1 MNTIA
6 ITAAT
11 AKEISSL
18 VRLTG
23 ATECPLHGSRATY
36 EGKCGRQRIVL
47 AITGMGKVNTASALT
62 TLLGRYSPDLLIN
75 TGCAG
80 AYGGS
85 SLAVGD
91 LAIATAEIYGDEG
104 VLTPF
109 GWEPLDCIG
118 IPLLRVQ
125 GKNYFNELPIP
136 PYFVE
141 KAVRFADAQAISLRR
156 GKFITVS
163 TCSGTMARG
172 DELATRFDAI
182 CENME
187 GAASAHVALMNGVE
201 FLEIRGISNIV
212 EDRELS
218 HWDIA
223 RACENVQC
231 FIHSFIE
238 SL

>member
-18 VRLTG
+18 VSLTG
-23 ATECPLHGSRATY
+23 AAERKVQGSEAVY
-36 EGKCGRQRIVL
+36 EGKCGRQKIVL
-47 AITGMGKVNTASALT
+47 AITGIGKVNTASALT
-62 TLLGRYSPDLLIN
+62 ELLGRYSPDLLIN

-80 AYGGS
+80 AYDGS

-104 VLTPF
+104 VLTPS

-118 IPLLRVQ
+118 IPLLKAQ
-125 GKNYFNELPIP
+125 GKNYFNELPISP
-136 PYFVE
+136 DLVDR
-141 KAVRFADAQAISLRR
+141 AARFAAAQAISLRS

-163 TCSGTMARG
+163 TCSGTSARG
-172 DELATRFDAI
+172 AELASRFGAI

-187 GAASAHVALMNGVE
+187 GAASAHVALMNGVG

-212 EDRELS
+212 EDRDLS
-218 HWDIA
+218 RWDID

-231 FIHSFIE
+231 FIRSFIE

>member
-1 MNTIA
+1 MKTIA
-6 ITAAT
+6 IIAAT
-11 AKEISSL
+11 AREISTL
-18 VRLTG
+18 VRMTG
-23 ATECPLHGSRATY
+23 AVKCASPGPGVTY
-36 EGKCGRQRIVL
+36 EGQCGRHRIVL
-47 AITGMGKVNTASALT
+47 AETGIGKVNTTSVLT
-62 TLLGRYSPDLLIN
+62 VLLGRNSPDLLIN

-104 VLTPF
+104 VLTIS

-118 IPLLRVQ
+118 IPVLQ
-125 GKNYFNELPIP
+125 SSGKSYFNELPISAD
-136 PYFVE
+136 FVA
-141 KAVRFADAQAISLRR
+141 KAVRFAAVQAISIES
-156 GKFITVS
+156 GKFVTVS
-163 TCSGTMARG
+163 TCSGTSVRG
-172 DELATRFDAI
+172 VELAARFDAI

-187 GAASAHVALMNGVE
+187 GAAAAHVALMYGVA

-212 EDRELS
+212 EDRDLS
-218 HWDIA
+218 RWDIT
-223 RACENVQC
+223 RACENVQR

>member
-18 VRLTG
+18 VCLTG
-23 ATECPLHGSRATY
+23 ATECTLQGSRATY
-36 EGKCGRQRIVL
+36 EGKCGRQRIIL

-62 TLLGRYSPDLLIN
+62 ALLGRYSPHLLIN

-85 SLAVGD
+85 SLVVGD

-104 VLTPF
+104 VLTPS

-118 IPLLRVQ
+118 IPLLTYQ

-136 PYFVE
+136 PDLVE
-141 KAVRFADAQAISLRR
+141 KAVRFADAQAISLRS
-156 GKFITVS
+156 GKFVTVS
-163 TCSGTMARG
+163 TCSGTSARG
-172 DELATRFDAI
+172 EALATRFDAI

-212 EDRELS
+212 EDRDLS
-218 HWDIA
+218 RWDIA

>member
-11 AKEISSL
+11 AYEISSL
-18 VRLTG
+18 VRKTG
-23 ATECPLHGSRATY
+23 ATESTLRGSSATY
-36 EGKCGRQRIVL
+36 EGICGRQRIVL
-47 AITGMGKVNTASALT
+47 AITGMGKVNTASVLT
-62 TLLGRYSPDLLIN
+62 TLLGRFSPDLLIN

-104 VLTPF
+104 VLIPS
-109 GWEPLDCIG
+109 GWKPLDCIG
-118 IPLLRVQ
+118 IPLFKAQ
-125 GKNYFNELPIP
+125 GKNYFNELPISP
-136 PYFVE
+136 DFVE
-141 KAVRFADAQAISLRR
+141 KAVRFADSQAISLRS
-156 GKFITVS
+156 GKFVTVS
-163 TCSGTMARG
+163 TCSGTSGRG
-172 DELATRFDAI
+172 EELATRFDAI

-187 GAASAHVALMNGVE
+187 GAAAAHVALMNGVE

-218 HWDIA
+218 RWDIA

>member
-11 AKEISSL
+11 EKEISSL
-18 VRLTG
+18 VRMMG
-23 ATECPLHGSRATY
+23 ATECMLQGSRATY

-62 TLLGRYSPDLLIN
+62 ALLGRYSPDLLIN

-80 AYGGS
+80 AYAGS

-104 VLTPF
+104 VLTPS

-118 IPLLRVQ
+118 IPLLMAQ
-125 GKNYFNELPIP
+125 GKNYYNELPIP
-136 PYFVE
+136 SGFME
-141 KAVRFADAQAISLRR
+141 KAVRFADTQAISLHR
-156 GKFITVS
+156 GKFVTVS
-163 TCSGTMARG
+163 TCSGTLARG
-172 DELATRFDAI
+172 EELASRFDAI

-187 GAASAHVALMNGVE
+187 GAASAHIALMNGLE

-212 EDRELS
+212 DDRDLS
-218 HWDIA
+218 RWDIA
-223 RACENVQC
+223 RACGNVQL